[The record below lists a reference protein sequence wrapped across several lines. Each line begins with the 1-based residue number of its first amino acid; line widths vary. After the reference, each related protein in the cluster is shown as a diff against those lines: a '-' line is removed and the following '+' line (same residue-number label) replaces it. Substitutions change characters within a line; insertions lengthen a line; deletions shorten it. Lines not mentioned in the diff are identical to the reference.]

1 MSESTPDQL
10 KLVDLG
16 RAPLLRVLLVLPVV
30 LALVGA
36 WYATRWYVGNFVAE
50 YAPQITYENV
60 SEQELAA
67 QQLRTAE
74 TAMRLAPD
82 DPQTHWVV
90 AGLKKNS
97 LDPREMEDAVRHYE
111 EAARLSPNDYRLWV
125 SLGRVREQ
133 AGDSA
138 GGEKALRRAVELAP
152 SYADPRWHLGNLLLR
167 AGRGEEAFRELTRAA
182 EADPKLRP
190 QIFNAAWVVFGED
203 VDAINR
209 AAGGSAAARA
219 ELAVYVAGR
228 GRFDDALRLWASLTP
243 PEKKE
248 QRASGEAIVN
258 ALLSAKRHRS
268 ALVVARDMGG
278 ADALKAQ
285 VGEMSNPGFEED
297 IEATGASTF
306 EWKVR
311 SVPQAPIG
319 LDPAV
324 KHGGARSLRVAFK
337 SPSTLGFANISQTVV
352 VEPGQAYRL
361 EFYVRTNDL
370 KSGGTPLV
378 EVLDAADG
386 KTVLAATPA
395 LANGTQDW
403 ERQTL
408 EFRAPAAS
416 EAVLVRVRRET
427 CGDDAVCPIFGLVW
441 YDDFNLQRAAGG
453 AGGSAAGAKGSGP
466 KAATR

>member
-10 KLVDLG
+10 KLVNV
-16 RAPLLRVLLVLPVV
+16 RAPALRALLILPVV
-30 LALVGA
+30 LALTGA

-50 YAPQITYENV
+50 YAPQIADENATEE
-60 SEQELAA
+60 SLAA
-67 QQLRTAE
+67 TQLQAAE

-82 DPQTHWVV
+82 DPWTHWVV

-97 LDPREMEDAVRHYE
+97 LDPHATDEVLRQFE
-111 EAARLSPNDYRLWV
+111 EAVRLSPNDYRFWV
-125 SLGRVREQ
+125 SLGRAREQ

-138 GGEKALRRAVELAP
+138 GGEQALRRAVALAP

-167 AGRGEEAFRELTRAA
+167 AGRGDEAFAELTHAA

-190 QIFNAAWVVFGED
+190 QIFSAAWVVFGED

-243 PEKKE
+243 AEKKG
-248 QRASGEAIVN
+248 QRASAESIVN
-258 ALLSAKRHRS
+258 ALLSAKHYRS
-268 ALVVARDMGG
+268 ALEVARDTGG
-278 ADALKAQ
+278 GDALKVK
-285 VGEMSNPGFEED
+285 VGELSNPGFEEG
-297 IEATGASTF
+297 IETTGTF
-306 EWKVR
+306 DWKVR

-319 LDPAV
+319 FDPKV
-324 KHGGARSLRVAFK
+324 RHGGARSLRVTFK
-337 SPSTLGFANISQTVV
+337 SPSTLAFANIQQTVV

-361 EFYVRTNDL
+361 EFYVRIEDL

-386 KTVLAATPA
+386 KTVLAAAPA
-395 LANGTQDW
+395 LANGTKDW
-403 ERQTL
+403 ERQAL
-408 EFRAPAAS
+408 EFKVPAGS

-427 CGDDAVCPIFGLVW
+427 CGDDPVCPIFGLVW
-441 YDDFNLQRAAGG
+441 YDDFNLQRSAGG
-453 AGGSAAGAKGSGP
+453 VGTSAAAARGSGAKAVAP
-466 KAATR
+466 